1 MSKAKPA
8 RSANQH
14 KFHNPG
20 IDEWA
25 PLQRLIGYQFDDVG
39 LLQQALTHKS
49 AHKNH
54 NERLEFLGDAILGYL
69 VAEHLYHTFT
79 DAPEGQLT
87 RMRSAIV
94 KGDTLA
100 EIAVEHDLGDYIKL
114 GIGEL
119 KSGGKRRA
127 SILADVVESIIGA
140 IYLDAGTEA
149 CDEFIQRWF
158 GARMALLD
166 PDFHP
171 KDAKT
176 RLQEF
181 LQSRSQGLPI
191 YDVVDVSG
199 KDHSQTFT
207 VSCQT
212 TMLEEAITAQ
222 GPSRKR
228 AEQLAAQSTL
238 EKLQS

>member
-1 MSKAKPA
+1 MSKGKPA
-8 RSANQH
+8 RFSKQQTF
-14 KFHNPG
+14 KNPG

-69 VAEHLYHTFT
+69 VAEHLYHTHT

-100 EIAVEHDLGDYIKL
+100 EIAVENGLGDYIRL
-114 GIGEL
+114 GIGEM

-127 SILADVVESIIGA
+127 SILADAV
-140 IYLDAGTEA
+140 L
-149 CDEFIQRWF
+149 
-158 GARMALLD
+158 
-166 PDFHP
+166 
-171 KDAKT
+171 
-176 RLQEF
+176 
-181 LQSRSQGLPI
+181 
-191 YDVVDVSG
+191 
-199 KDHSQTFT
+199 
-207 VSCQT
+207 
-212 TMLEEAITAQ
+212 
-222 GPSRKR
+222 
-228 AEQLAAQSTL
+228 ST
-238 EKLQS
+238 

>member
-1 MSKAKPA
+1 MSKTKSKRIIQQPYT
-8 RSANQH
+8 
-14 KFHNPG
+14 NPG

-25 PLQRLIGYQFDDVG
+25 PLERLIGHQFTNLS
-39 LLQQALTHKS
+39 LLQQAVTHKS
-49 AHKNH
+49 AHKDH

-79 DAPEGQLT
+79 EAPEGQLT

-100 EIAVEHDLGDYIKL
+100 EIAVEHGLGDYIRL
-114 GIGEL
+114 GTGEL

-140 IYLDAGTEA
+140 IYLDAGTDV
-149 CDEFIQRWF
+149 CDAFIHRWF
-158 GARMALLD
+158 GDRMAALD
-166 PDFHP
+166 PNFHP

-191 YDVVDVSG
+191 YEVVEVSG

-207 VSCQT
+207 VSCHT
-212 TMLEEAITAQ
+212 TMLDEDITAQ

>member
-1 MSKAKPA
+1 MSKAKSSKA
-8 RSANQH
+8 INQQ
-14 KFHNPG
+14 KFGNRG

-25 PLQRLIGYQFDDVG
+25 PLQNLIGYQFENIR

-49 AHKNH
+49 AHKDH

-69 VAEHLYHTFT
+69 VAEHLYHTFSE
-79 DAPEGQLT
+79 APEGQLT

-100 EIAVEHDLGDYIKL
+100 EIAIEQGLGDYIRL
-114 GIGEL
+114 GTGEM
-119 KSGGKRRA
+119 KSGGKRRT

-149 CDEFIQRWF
+149 CDEFIHRWF
-158 GARMALLD
+158 GARMAQLD
-166 PDFHP
+166 PNFHP

-181 LQSRSQGLPI
+181 LQSRSQDLPL
-191 YDVVDVSG
+191 YEVVDVSG

-212 TMLEEAITAQ
+212 SMLEEAITAQ